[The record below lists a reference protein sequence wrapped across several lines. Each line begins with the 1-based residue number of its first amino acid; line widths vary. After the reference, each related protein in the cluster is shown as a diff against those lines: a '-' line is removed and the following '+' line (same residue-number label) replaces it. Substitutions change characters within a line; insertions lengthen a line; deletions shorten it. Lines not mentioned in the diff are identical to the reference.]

1 MTTPINTSLSTEM
14 QYILECINSIEEKY
28 YTEEVTRLRDGV
40 LFLTGE
46 LRANEST
53 YVTQL
58 INKIES
64 KFKEQSIHID
74 KHYQTDLP
82 KQLIF
87 SDDNYARKYNQS
99 FDALFKLDEPEEAEF
114 FKVPDIVIH
123 SGPNDFNPENQIFL
137 SEVKTTLNLT
147 QKLFNIDLFKLN
159 VYHEELYFQ
168 NSAFIIINSTID
180 DVKTKY
186 SSYKASRYY
195 QTPKNGLFII
205 VKPSFN
211 DSVEILNYNEN
222 D

>member
-1 MTTPINTSLSTEM
+1 MTTPEKTSLSTEM

-40 LFLTGE
+40 LFSTGE

-58 INKIES
+58 TNSIQN
-64 KFKEQSIHID
+64 KFKEQSIHIE
-74 KHYQTDLP
+74 KHYQTDQP

-87 SDDNYARKYNQS
+87 TDDNYVRKYKRS
-99 FDALFKLDEPEEAEF
+99 FDALFKPGEPEEAEF

-123 SGPNDFNPENQIFL
+123 SGPNDFNPNNQIFL

-159 VYHEELYFQ
+159 VYHEELNFQ
-168 NSAFIIINSTID
+168 NSAFIITNSTVQN
-180 DVKTKY
+180 VKARY
-186 SSYKASRYY
+186 SSYRTSRYY
-195 QTPKNGLFII
+195 QTRKEGIYII
-205 VKPSFN
+205 VKPSFTE
-211 DSVEILNYNEN
+211 SAEIFKV
-222 D
+222 

>member
-1 MTTPINTSLSTEM
+1 M